1 MNVITNLGEK
11 RRKKQ
16 WKFER
21 NMLRSL
27 SIEEMRKDVNE
38 QFFDQLIG
46 AETVSKLYLVDFC
59 LDIGID
65 AYLLGSEYGRFGYY
79 GETAEQVQTRC
90 KDELDTFITQTASQ
104 FTAWF
109 TLTEKEKDIQ
119 YERSKA
125 FINRWWNKGFTE
137 GERRYRLRLH

>member
-1 MNVITNLGEK
+1 MNVITNLGER

-27 SIEEMRKDVNE
+27 SIDDMRKDVNE
-38 QFFDQLIG
+38 HFFSQLIG
-46 AETVSKLYLVDFC
+46 AETVSKLYLMDFC

-79 GETAEQVQTRC
+79 GETPDQAQTRC
-90 KDELDTFITQTASQ
+90 EEELETFTTQTASQ
-104 FTAWF
+104 FSAWF
-109 TLTEKEKDIQ
+109 TLTEDEKFIQ
-119 YERSKA
+119 FERSRA
-125 FINRWWNKGFTE
+125 FINRWWKKGFQE